1 MIKKCFVFFKKL
13 SFPFKKSNSMK
24 KQALLVLILC
34 IGFQLQAQKILF
46 IGNSLT
52 YSNALPEILEEIG
65 NTYNK
70 KIRTEMS
77 CFPNYAIVDHLEEG
91 NVQKKI
97 ATENYDYVIIQ
108 QGPSSQEEGRKM
120 LIDSGNTLSALCK
133 KHNTKLG
140 YFMVWPSKRY
150 YFTFDKVI
158 ANHTEAASL
167 NEALLFPVG
176 THWKDYNS
184 QQNKISLYAG
194 DHFHP
199 SKAGSFFAA
208 LVLFKQL
215 FPNEALQAFPFRT
228 AKRWVPHKKS
238 YRAMIALIED

>member
-1 MIKKCFVFFKKL
+1 
-13 SFPFKKSNSMK
+13 MK
-24 KQALLVLILC
+24 KQVLMLLILC
-34 IGFQLQAQKILF
+34 FGFQLQAQKILF

-52 YSNALPEILEEIG
+52 YTNGLPLILEEIG
-65 NTYNK
+65 NNYNK
-70 KIRTEMS
+70 KISTEMI

-91 NVQKKI
+91 KVQKKI

-120 LIDSGNTLSALCK
+120 LIDSGEILSKLCK

-140 YFMVWPSKRY
+140 YYMVWPSKRY

-158 ANHTEAASL
+158 ANHSEAAKI

-176 THWKDYNS
+176 KYWKQYNA
-184 QQNKISLYAG
+184 QKNKISLYNR
-194 DHFHP
+194 DLFHP

-208 LVLFKQL
+208 LVLFKKL
-215 FPNEALQAFPFRT
+215 YPTESLQKLPFKKARF
-228 AKRWVPHKKS
+228 WVKHKKS
-238 YRAMIALIED
+238 YLAMVHLIEN